1 MAESKKDKMLKDPQV
16 RQEIAQYKWIES
28 EKAGRDIGFDKATE
42 DWFKFHAKAWEA
54 QHSSPVKKSTRKAK
68 KV

>member
-1 MAESKKDKMLKDPQV
+1 MVESKKEEMLKDPQV

-28 EKAGRDIGFDKATE
+28 EKAGYDIGFDKATE
-42 DWFKFHAKAWEA
+42 DWFKLHANAWEA
-54 QHSSPVKKSTRKAK
+54 QHSSPVKKPTRNAK

>member
-1 MAESKKDKMLKDPQV
+1 MAESKKEEMLKDPQV

-28 EKAGRDIGFDKATE
+28 EKAGYDIGFDKATE
-42 DWFKFHAKAWEA
+42 DWFKIHAKAWEV
-54 QHSSPVKKSTRKAK
+54 QHSSPVKKPARKAK